1 MLKASLSLPPPCL
14 RQPALAAEEDPWE
27 GVNRAVFRFND
38 TVDTYTLAF
47 GQGLSEG
54 DPEFVEDGI
63 GNVFSNLGDV
73 IVLTNDLL
81 QGKVR
86 DAGIDTSRILFNTTF
101 GVLASSM
108 WRPAWG
114 CTRTT
119 ISARPWAPGGGQ
131 WAICGVAVAGP
142 EHRARC
148 DRPRAR
154 CLPRALS
161 AHESRAYAQTTRGV
175 DLVDTR
181 ASLLSAEKMIR
192 GDRYIFVRNA
202 YLQNRE
208 FRVKDGEVED
218 DFDIGRSCCGQC
230 RSGAGVRTWKE
241 WLCPGPDGHRRAG

>member
-1 MLKASLSLPPPCL
+1 MPKIATAWIAVLKASFVAAAAMLAAA
-14 RQPALAAEEDPWE
+14 PALAAEEDPWE

-38 TVDTYTLAF
+38 TVDTYTLKPLAK
-47 GQGLSEG
+47 GYQKVT
-54 DPEFVEDGI
+54 PEFVEDGI

-101 GVLASSM
+101 GVLGFFDVATRM
-108 WRPAWG
+108 GLHKNDEDFGQTLGAW
-114 CTRTT
+114 
-119 ISARPWAPGGGQ
+119 GGQ
-131 WAICGVAVAGP
+131 WAVCGAAVAGA

-154 CLPRALS
+154 CLLEPYPHMSHVPTRNV
-161 AHESRAYAQTTRGV
+161 TRGV

-218 DFDIGRSCCGQC
+218 DF
-230 RSGAGVRTWKE
+230 
-241 WLCPGPDGHRRAG
+241 